1 VSASP
6 TTVNEGDN
14 ATFTFSASPVPS
26 QSVTVFY
33 SLGGKATSGTD
44 YKLSGTSEQVVIPA
58 GESSATVTLH
68 ALTDAVA
75 ERNESVKIKLLKGA
89 GYKPSPPKKATITII
104 NVP

>member
-33 SLGGKATSGTD
+33 SIGGKATFGTD
-44 YKLSGTSEQVVIPA
+44 YTLSGTPGQVVIPA
-58 GESSATVTLH
+58 GQSSATVTLH
-68 ALTDAVA
+68 ALTDAMA
-75 ERNESVKIKLLKGA
+75 EGNENAKMKLSKGA
-89 GYKPSPPKKATITII
+89 GYKRISPKKAIITII